1 MAEGDE
7 ERSKRNEREE
17 RWEKQEQKWKEDDER
32 SARLL
37 ADIQALLKR
46 VQERVRR
53 REESD
58 ASADV

>member
-1 MAEGDE
+1 MTEGDE
-7 ERSKRNEREE
+7 ERSKR
-17 RWEKQEQKWKEDDER
+17 EKQEQKWKEDDER

-53 REESD
+53 KENGD
-58 ASADV
+58 AGADA